1 MAVITI
7 ARQLGAG
14 GKTVG
19 EKVAR
24 ELGYSFFDNEII
36 QMVAEK
42 ANVSDEVVRTLEKDT
57 SGKFF
62 KFFAGLVPKT
72 FADRVTETETEPLSE
87 TIYVDLLHKIINQI
101 ADTGDVV
108 ILGRA
113 SQYILKD
120 KKDAFHVLLTANDDH
135 RMKFLGKK
143 YNLRPDEAAKAIKV
157 EDNRREKLYKSFGH
171 DDYDSYYNYHLTI
184 NMVRTDVDMAVSQ
197 ICTMVSA

>member
-14 GKTVG
+14 GKTIG
-19 EKVAR
+19 EKVAKA
-24 ELGYSFFDNEII
+24 LGYSFFDNEII

-62 KFFAGLVPKT
+62 KFFAGLVPRT
-72 FADRVTETETEPLSE
+72 FADRVTEAEPDVLTEP
-87 TIYVDLLHKIINQI
+87 IYVDLLHKIITQI
-101 ADTGDVV
+101 AETGNVV
-108 ILGRA
+108 ILGRG
-113 SQYILKD
+113 SQYVLKD
-120 KKDAFHVLLTANDDH
+120 QEDAFHVLLTANNNL

-157 EDNRREKLYKSFGH
+157 EDSRREKLYKSFGR
-171 DDYDSYYNYHLTI
+171 DDYDSYYNYHLTF
-184 NMVRTDVDMAVSQ
+184 NMVKTDIDMAVRQ
-197 ICTMVSA
+197 ICAMVSV

>member
-1 MAVITI
+1 MSVITI

-57 SGKFF
+57 TGKIF

-72 FADRVTETETEPLSE
+72 FADRVSEAEPESLTE
-87 TIYVDLLHKIINQI
+87 TIYVDSLHKIIKQI
-101 ADTGDVV
+101 ADTGNVV
-108 ILGRA
+108 ILGRG
-113 SQYILKD
+113 SQYILQD
-120 KKDAFHVLLTANDDH
+120 TEDAYHVLLSANDDY

-157 EDNRREKLYKSFGH
+157 EDSRREKLYKSFGR

-184 NMVRTDVDMAVSQ
+184 NMVKTDIEMAVSQ
-197 ICTMVSA
+197 ICTMVSV

>member
-1 MAVITI
+1 MAIITI

-42 ANVSDEVVRTLEKDT
+42 ANVSDEVVETLEKDT
-57 SGKFF
+57 SGKIF

-72 FADRVTETETEPLSE
+72 FADRVREEESASLSE
-87 TIYVDLLHKIINQI
+87 TIYVGLLHKIINQI
-101 ADTGDVV
+101 AESGNLV
-108 ILGRA
+108 ILGRG

-120 KKDAFHVLLTANDDH
+120 KEDAFHVLLTANDDH

-143 YNLRPDEAAKAIKV
+143 YNLRPDEAAKAIKL
-157 EDNRREKLYKSFGH
+157 EDSRREKLYKSFGR
-171 DDYDSYYNYHLTI
+171 DDYDSYYNYHLAL
-184 NMVRTDVDMAVSQ
+184 NMVKTDIDMAVRQ
-197 ICTMVSA
+197 ICTMISF

>member
-14 GKTVG
+14 GKTIG
-19 EKVAR
+19 EKVAKA
-24 ELGYSFFDNEII
+24 LDYSFFDNEII

-62 KFFAGLVPKT
+62 KFFAGLVPRT
-72 FADRVTETETEPLSE
+72 FADRVTEAEPDVLTEP
-87 TIYVDLLHKIINQI
+87 IYVDLLHKIITQI
-101 ADTGDVV
+101 AETGNVV
-108 ILGRA
+108 ILGRG
-113 SQYILKD
+113 SQYVLKD
-120 KKDAFHVLLTANDDH
+120 REDAFHVLLTANDNH

-157 EDNRREKLYKSFGH
+157 EDSRRQKLYKSFGR
-171 DDYDSYYNYHLTI
+171 DDYDSYYNYHLTF
-184 NMVRTDVDMAVSQ
+184 NMVKTDMDMAVRQ
-197 ICTMVSA
+197 ICAMVSV